1 MVPVLAPIPEEV
13 VPTVAV
19 EVGTVVVVVVVVG
32 LALAGEGA
40 AAGEDIKQPVHL
52 RDGVTKYRTICRAKG

>member
-1 MVPVLAPIPEEV
+1 VVLVLAPIPEEV
-13 VPTVAV
+13 VPMAV
-19 EVGTVVVVVVVVG
+19 EVGTVVVAVVVVG
-32 LALAGEGA
+32 LALAGEG